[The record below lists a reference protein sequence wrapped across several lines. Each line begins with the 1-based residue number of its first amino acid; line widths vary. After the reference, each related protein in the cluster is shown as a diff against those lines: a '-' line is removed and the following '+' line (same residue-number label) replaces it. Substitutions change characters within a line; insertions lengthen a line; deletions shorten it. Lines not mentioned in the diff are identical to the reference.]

1 MRSSGALHG
10 RKALGF
16 AILLATVA
24 ALGGCA
30 GPRQVTAPSSCAG
43 LPGTPMLSVLLYF
56 GRDRDGEEAPKPGG
70 GTPIPDPEWHK
81 FLEDVV
87 TPRFPDGFT
96 VFDSYGQWRN
106 PTTGIITH
114 QRSAVINILTP
125 QSPEVLHRLDEIRE
139 IYKQQNHHL
148 SVGLALSPACA
159 GF

>member
-1 MRSSGALHG
+1 V
-10 RKALGF
+10 
-16 AILLATVA
+16 ILLAAVT
-24 ALGGCA
+24 ALAGCA
-30 GPRQVTAPSSCAG
+30 GPKKIAGPPSCAG
-43 LPGTPMLSVLLYF
+43 LPGAPMLSAMLYF

-70 GTPIPDPEWHK
+70 GIPIPDPEWHK

-106 PTTGIITH
+106 PITGIITR

-148 SVGLALSPACA
+148 SVGLSLSPACA